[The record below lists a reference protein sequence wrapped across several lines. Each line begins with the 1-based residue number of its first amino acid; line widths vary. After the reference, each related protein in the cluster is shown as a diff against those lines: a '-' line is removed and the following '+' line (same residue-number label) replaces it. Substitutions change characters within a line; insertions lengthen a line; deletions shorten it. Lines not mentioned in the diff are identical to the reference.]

1 MKKFILLA
9 IAAAFVNLATAQTKH
24 KVTAST
30 ITFKIKNM
38 GINTGGSIGGLVAD
52 INFSKDHPE
61 ASSIEASVETNT
73 LSTEN
78 DMRDKHI
85 KSADYFDVAKYP
97 KISLKS
103 TAIKHRSGNN
113 FVATFNV
120 TIKDKTKSVDVPFTY
135 VVTGSA
141 AEFKGVLK
149 IQRTDFG
156 IGSSGLVLAN
166 DATIDI
172 DVQTTPS

>member
-1 MKKFILLA
+1 MKKFII
-9 IAAAFVNLATAQTKH
+9 IALMAACTNIASAQTKH
-24 KVTAST
+24 KVTGST

-38 GINTGGSIGGLVAD
+38 GINTGGNISGLVAD

-61 ASSIEASVETNT
+61 ASSIEATVDANT
-73 LSTEN
+73 LNTDN

-85 KSADYFDVAKYP
+85 KSEDYFDAAKYP
-97 KISLKS
+97 KITMKS

-113 FVATFNV
+113 FVGTFNV
-120 TIKDKTKSVDVPFTY
+120 TIKDKTKSIDVPFTY
-135 VVTGSA
+135 VVTGNT
-141 AEFKGVLK
+141 AEFKGTLK

-156 IGSSGLVLAN
+156 IGASGLVLAN

-172 DVQTTPS
+172 DVQTTPG

>member
-9 IAAAFVNLATAQTKH
+9 IAAAFANLAPAQTKH

-38 GINTGGSIGGLVAD
+38 GINTGGNISGLVAD
-52 INFSKDHPE
+52 INFSKDRPE
-61 ASSIEASVETNT
+61 ASSIEASVDAGTLNT
-73 LSTEN
+73 DN

-85 KSADYFDVAKYP
+85 KSEDYFDAAKYP
-97 KISLKS
+97 KITMKS
-103 TAIKHRSGNN
+103 TSIKHRSGNN
-113 FVATFNV
+113 FVGTFNV
-120 TIKDKTKSVDVPFTY
+120 TIKDKTKSIDVPFTY
-135 VVTGSA
+135 VVNGNT
-141 AEFKGVLK
+141 AEFKGSLK

-166 DATIDI
+166 EATIDI

>member
-1 MKKFILLA
+1 MKKLIILFIV
-9 IAAAFVNLATAQTKH
+9 IAAANVALAQTKH
-24 KVTAST
+24 KVTSSA

-61 ASSIEASVETNT
+61 ASSIEATAETATLNT
-73 LSTEN
+73 DN

-85 KSADYFDVAKYP
+85 KSEDYFDVAKYP
-97 KISLKS
+97 KITLKS

-113 FVATFNV
+113 YVGTFNV

-135 VVTGSA
+135 VTSGNT
-141 AEFKGVLK
+141 AEFKGTLK

-166 DATIDI
+166 DVTIDI
-172 DVQTTPS
+172 DVQTTPG

>member
-1 MKKFILLA
+1 MKKFITLI
-9 IAAAFVNLATAQTKH
+9 IAALCVNMALAQTKH
-24 KVTAST
+24 KVASSS

-38 GINTGGSIGGLVAD
+38 GINTGGSISGLVAD

-61 ASSIEASVETNT
+61 ASSIEATVETATLNT
-73 LSTEN
+73 DN

-85 KSADYFDVAKYP
+85 KSEDYFDAAKYP
-97 KISLKS
+97 KITFKS

-113 FVATFNV
+113 YVGTFNV

-135 VVTGSA
+135 VTSGGTA
-141 AEFKGVLK
+141 GFKGSLK

-156 IGSSGLVLAN
+156 IGSKGLVLAN
-166 DATIDI
+166 EVIIDI
-172 DVQTTPS
+172 DVQTTPG